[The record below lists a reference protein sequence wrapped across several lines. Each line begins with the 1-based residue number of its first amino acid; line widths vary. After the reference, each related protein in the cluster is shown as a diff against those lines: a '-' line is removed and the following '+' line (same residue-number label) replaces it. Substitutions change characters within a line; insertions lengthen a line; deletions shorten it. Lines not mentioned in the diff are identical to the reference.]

1 MHVFKQDSRNTKSI
15 AWTLL
20 LIWVVQIVTPTVVFA
35 GGGGPTQPEVQGFTP
50 VGVSDMVDP
59 FTGDF
64 TYNIPLMNIDG
75 YPVNIAYNSG
85 VSMDQEA
92 SWVGLGWNLN
102 MGAIVRSMRGLPDDF
117 NGDEVTTVVNMK
129 PTNNIGV
136 NIDSKLEVFGK
147 NTTTATN
154 ILGFDS
160 LTKD

>member
-117 NGDEVTTVVNMK
+117 NGDK
-129 PTNNIGV
+129 IIWGLIFNITWKFLQ
-136 NIDSKLEVFGK
+136 IPYQRCFQ
-147 NTTTATN
+147 
-154 ILGFDS
+154 I
-160 LTKD
+160 LTKIQYQKG

>member
-15 AWTLL
+15 AWSLL
-20 LIWVVQIVTPTVVFA
+20 LIWVVQLVTPTVVLA

-102 MGAIVRSMRGLPDDF
+102 MGAIVRSMRGLQSGP
-117 NGDEVTTVVNMK
+117 
-129 PTNNIGV
+129 
-136 NIDSKLEVFGK
+136 
-147 NTTTATN
+147 
-154 ILGFDS
+154 
-160 LTKD
+160 